1 MLGQLTLLWKSFLN
15 HRAWFNSNI
24 SWVVGNGLKV
34 NVLYDKWVP
43 GLEYLSVLLKLGA
56 NKYFIKTDSNSGAL
70 FWDTDLIRCFLEEDI
85 MQLMTSIPLGGL
97 DMPRWQQNPTA
108 NCSLKDV
115 YNSLQ
120 PIFGSSSTVEET
132 SVVFLS
138 HLRLG
143 SSCPV
148 CSVVAL

>member
-85 MQLMTSIPLGGL
+85 MQLMTSIPLVSFRER
-97 DMPRWQQNPTA
+97 DETQNMREM
-108 NCSLKDV
+108 NV
-115 YNSLQ
+115 V
-120 PIFGSSSTVEET
+120 PIFEG
-132 SVVFLS
+132 
-138 HLRLG
+138 RL
-143 SSCPV
+143 
-148 CSVVAL
+148 LYI